1 MDGWTRLEGGGY
13 IFQWDTDKHIMAIRN
28 EVCKYTKGCRCK
40 KNSCTTKQC
49 SCKQKGQTCGPGCKC
64 INCENAL
71 PDMSQNLT
79 PEQPLYYPQDL
90 EPSLLIGEE
99 IELKTHSQASDISDT
114 DSNGYTST
122 DDDIDSVATNEDLCN

>member
-1 MDGWTRLEGGGY
+1 
-13 IFQWDTDKHIMAIRN
+13 
-28 EVCKYTKGCRCK
+28 
-40 KNSCTTKQC
+40 
-49 SCKQKGQTCGPGCKC
+49 
-64 INCENAL
+64 
-71 PDMSQNLT
+71 MSQNLT